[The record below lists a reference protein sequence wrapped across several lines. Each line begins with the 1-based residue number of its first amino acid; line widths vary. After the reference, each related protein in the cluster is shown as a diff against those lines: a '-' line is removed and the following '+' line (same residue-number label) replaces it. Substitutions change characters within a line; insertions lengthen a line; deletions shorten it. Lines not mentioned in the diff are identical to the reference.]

1 MDRTTIES
9 RSYTGMPIPEHMPRP
24 TTMAMPNMSL
34 TALAGLG
41 DTSTGI
47 TPTDL
52 VQRLPSIVN
61 PAPVVADPCSSI
73 AEWVSN
79 NNGLA
84 IVALAALAWFTFKD

>member
-9 RSYTGMPIPEHMPRP
+9 RSYTGMPLPEQMPGV
-24 TTMAMPNMSL
+24 AMMRMPSLPL

-41 DTSTGI
+41 DTTTGI

-61 PAPVVADPCSSI
+61 PTPVTPDPCSPI
-73 AEWVSN
+73 AEWVSQN
-79 NNGLA
+79 T
-84 IVALAALAWFTFKD
+84 VWALLVLGGLAWFAFKD

>member
-9 RSYTGMPIPEHMPRP
+9 RSYTGMPLPDHMPGIVR
-24 TTMAMPNMSL
+24 TRMPSMGL

-41 DTSTGI
+41 DATTGL

-61 PAPVVADPCSSI
+61 PTPAVADPCSAI

-79 NNGLA
+79 NTVWAIVILGGLA
-84 IVALAALAWFTFKD
+84 VFAFKE